1 MLKSQ
6 DLSDL
11 CKLKNQKC
19 RVKRHNGE
27 YVDATVSEIQD
38 EKVTVLFYQEGKL
51 YKKKV
56 TLLDFQIWN
65 SFSLN
70 DLKDSDNRVQDDNND
85 EEKSDIEKY
94 KSLTEEN
101 EFF

>member
-6 DLSDL
+6 DLGDL

-27 YVDATVSEIQD
+27 YVDAIVSQIEN
-38 EKVTVLFYQEGKL
+38 EKITVLFAQEGKL
-51 YKKKV
+51 YSKRI

-65 SFSLN
+65 SFSI
-70 DLKDSDNRVQDDNND
+70 DVLKDSDKKTQNDNNND
-85 EEKSDIEKY
+85 KNNQ
-94 KSLTEEN
+94 TEEYERVSEEN
-101 EFF
+101 

>member
-38 EKVTVLFYQEGKL
+38 EKVTVLFYQVRSIL
-51 YKKKV
+51 S
-56 TLLDFQIWN
+56 QII
-65 SFSLN
+65 LII
-70 DLKDSDNRVQDDNND
+70 KGR
-85 EEKSDIEKY
+85 
-94 KSLTEEN
+94 
-101 EFF
+101 